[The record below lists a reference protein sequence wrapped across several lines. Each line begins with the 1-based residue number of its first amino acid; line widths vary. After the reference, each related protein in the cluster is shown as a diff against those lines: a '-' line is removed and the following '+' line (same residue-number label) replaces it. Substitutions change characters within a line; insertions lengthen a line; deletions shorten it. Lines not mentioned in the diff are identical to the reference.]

1 MHNLKPILITIFTL
15 LTLSANASEYRW
27 KVIEVVDGDTLRVET
42 PFLPKELKLTVR
54 VDNIDTP
61 EKGAR
66 AKCDREAKLGET
78 ATKLT
83 KTLIANSQEIAFY
96 NIKWDKFGGRIL
108 AEVELDGANLSSS
121 LIKAGVAREYHG
133 EKKKSWCK

>member
-1 MHNLKPILITIFTL
+1 MKPFLIIL
-15 LTLSANASEYRW
+15 LTLTISPAHSSEYRW
-27 KVIEVVDGDTLRVET
+27 KIIEVTDGDTLRVEA
-42 PFLPKELKLTVR
+42 PFLPKELKLSVR
-54 VDNIDTP
+54 VNNVDTP

-66 AKCDREAKLGET
+66 AKCDKEAKLGDA

-83 KTLIANSQEIAFY
+83 KRLVNSSQDIAFY
-96 NIKWDKFGGRIL
+96 NIKWDKFGGRVL
-108 AEVELDGANLSSS
+108 ADVELDGANLATS